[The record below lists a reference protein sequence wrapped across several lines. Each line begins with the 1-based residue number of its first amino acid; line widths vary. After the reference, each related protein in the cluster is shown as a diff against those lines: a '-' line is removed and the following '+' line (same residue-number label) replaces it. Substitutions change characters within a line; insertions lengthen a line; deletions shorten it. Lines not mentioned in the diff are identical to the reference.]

1 MAAHP
6 IHDAYPNVS
15 LSVQPGLPSLKHRF
29 AGEKEQTR
37 GDGSNARPAHDS
49 RSRDIAL
56 AREILSEFG
65 DDSIILEEVDEALIR
80 FRLDAGA
87 NQTLEHVIFA
97 RPCLQKL
104 AADPVRNVKIEYLQR
119 DIERS
124 ATHRH
129 TYAYPH
135 SLWALLDD

>member
-15 LSVQPGLPSLKHRF
+15 LSIRPVLSSLKDRL
-29 AGEKEQTR
+29 AWDEEQAR
-37 GDGSNARPAHDS
+37 GDESTAHPAVDS
-49 RSRDIAL
+49 RSHDIAL
-56 AREILSEFG
+56 AREVLSEFS
-65 DDSIILEEVDEALIR
+65 DDSIILEEIDEALVR
-80 FRLDAGA
+80 FRLDAGE

-104 AADPVRNVKIEYLQR
+104 AGDPVKDVKIEYLRR

-124 ATHRH
+124 AAHRQ

-135 SLWALLDD
+135 SLWALLDE

>member
-6 IHDAYPNVS
+6 IHDTYPNVS
-15 LSVQPGLPSLKHRF
+15 LSIRPVLSSLKDRLARKNEK
-29 AGEKEQTR
+29 AGGEE
-37 GDGSNARPAHDS
+37 SNAHPALDS

-56 AREILSEFG
+56 AREVLSEFS
-65 DDSIILEEVDEALIR
+65 DDSIILEEVDEALVR
-80 FRLDAGA
+80 FRLDAGT
-87 NQTLEHVIFA
+87 NQKLEHVIFA

-104 AADPVRNVKIEYLQR
+104 AGDPVKDVKIEYLRR

-124 ATHRH
+124 AAHRH